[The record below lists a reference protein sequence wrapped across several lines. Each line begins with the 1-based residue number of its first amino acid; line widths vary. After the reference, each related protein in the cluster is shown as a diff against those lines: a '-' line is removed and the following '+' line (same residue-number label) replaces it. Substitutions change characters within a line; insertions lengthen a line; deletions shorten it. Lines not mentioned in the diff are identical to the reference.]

1 MTITVLGTALASAAA
16 ALSLLAPTAPKV
28 VTPSDVVYCVD
39 AYTIG
44 QHPDCVAPPTPSIDY
59 RGVPVAVGDKK
70 QVDVFTKVASI
81 NLLKNDAI
89 QKKDHKKTKIK
100 LSWLKPEMTG
110 VKAWIG
116 KGKKIYFQSL
126 PGRVDGNYLPYGGV
140 TVRYQ
145 VIDYKGRTSAPAF
158 IELRVLPKGCGKAG
172 TC

>member
-28 VTPSDVVYCVD
+28 VTPSDVIYCVD

-44 QHPDCVAPPTPSIDY
+44 QHPDCVAPPTPSVDY

-70 QVDVFTKVASI
+70 QVDVFAKTATI
-81 NLLKNDAI
+81 NVLKNDAI

-100 LSWLKPEMTG
+100 LSWLKPEETG
-110 VKAWIG
+110 YRIWIG
-116 KGKKIYFQSL
+116 RDRKIHFEAM
-126 PGRVDGNYLPYGGV
+126 PGRTDGGYLPYGGV
-140 TVRYQ
+140 TVRYE
-145 VIDYKGRTSAPAF
+145 VTDYKGRTSAPAF
-158 IELRVLPKGCGKAG
+158 IDLKVFPKGCHKAG